1 MGRNNKQETEFEGL
15 DEDLEIQEEH
25 VEAPRPAKPP
35 EPLRSAP
42 RNLTYER
49 IRATLEGDK
58 ETALK
63 TIGEEEV
70 VEVALPKLDPET
82 GEKVRDSLGYLVT
95 ESRKVFKRDFISK
108 QWDEK
113 IAKVCGKLERNA

>member
-1 MGRNNKQETEFEGL
+1 MGRNSKQETEFEGI
-15 DEDLEIQEEH
+15 DEDAEVEEH

-63 TIGEEEV
+63 GIGEDEV
-70 VEVALPKLDPET
+70 VEVALPKLNAA

-95 ESRKVFKRDFISK
+95 ESRKVFKRDFVAK